1 MMRVADYMIER
12 LYALGVKH
20 LFLVTGRG
28 ILFLSDAAARH
39 KELKSICVHHEQ
51 AASFAA
57 MAYTQCNETIGAC
70 LVSTGCAATNALT
83 GLLCAWQ
90 DDVPCVF
97 VSGQNKL
104 AQTTRFSG
112 IPLRTFGQQEADI
125 ISLVSPITKYAVMI
139 TDPGKIGYEMDKAFF
154 MAQSGRNGPVWI
166 DVPLD
171 IQNMRVAP
179 EKLER
184 FVPDTH
190 VSCFNPQGSDIEY
203 AIDCFENA
211 QRPVLLIGSGV
222 RSSSGALA
230 QLEAF
235 VEMFPVPVT
244 FTASAAD
251 VYGEANKLSMGAVG
265 SIGGTRA
272 GNMALQN
279 ADLLIALGSRL
290 SPITTGETYSKFARK
305 ALIIAVDIDNVEHSK
320 NTVKIDRLIVSDAGC
335 FLKALGN
342 RGIRPADPGWI
353 DKCLHWKQVFP
364 KCEEKY
370 KQSEKVDLHY
380 LAACL
385 SRLLPE
391 KGVLITDAGL
401 EELIIPSTVSFGKSQ
416 RCIHPASQGAMGYA
430 LPAAIGVYY
439 AHGTDIIAVIGDGS
453 IMMNLQELQTIKYNK
468 IPVKILV
475 VNNNV
480 YSVIRTR
487 QQELFRTRTIGTDPG
502 NGVSCP
508 DFENVARC
516 FDIPYLKIGS
526 SSELFGSLE
535 HIIKTVQGPLLCEII
550 ARPDQ
555 EYLHSAYA
563 HNKDRKIVSRPLED
577 QAPFMDRE
585 LFLSEMVIDPIDQ

>member
-1 MMRVADYMIER
+1 MMRVADYIIER

-28 ILFLSDAAARH
+28 ILFLSDAAARQ
-39 KELKSICVHHEQ
+39 KELKTICVHHEQ
-51 AASFAA
+51 AAAFAA

-70 LVSTGCAATNALT
+70 LVSTGCAATNAFT

-104 AQTTRFSG
+104 GQTTRFSG
-112 IPLRTFGQQEADI
+112 IALRTFGQQEADI
-125 ISLVSPITKYAVMI
+125 ISLVSSITKYAVMI
-139 TDPGKIGYEMDKAFF
+139 TDPEKIGYEMDKAVF
-154 MAQSGRNGPVWI
+154 MAQSGRKGPVWL

-190 VSCFNPQGSDIEY
+190 ADCFPPQDSDIEY
-203 AIDCFENA
+203 VADCFGNA

-222 RSSSGALA
+222 RSSGALA
-230 QLEAF
+230 QLEVF
-235 VEMFPVPVT
+235 LETFPVPVT

-251 VYGEANKLSMGAVG
+251 GYGTANKLSMGAVG
-265 SIGGTRA
+265 SIGATRA

-279 ADLLIALGSRL
+279 ADLLVALGSRL
-290 SPITTGETYSKFARK
+290 SPITTGETYSKFARN
-305 ALIIAVDIDNVEHSK
+305 ALIIAVDIDKVEHSK
-320 NTVKIDRLIVSDAGC
+320 ETIKIDRLIVSDAGC
-335 FLKALGN
+335 FLMALGN
-342 RGIRPADPGWI
+342 RGIKPVNPDWI

-380 LAACL
+380 LADCL

-391 KGVLITDAGL
+391 SGVLITDAGL
-401 EELIIPSTVSFGKSQ
+401 EELIIPSTVSFDKGQ

-430 LPAAIGVYY
+430 LPAAIGAYY
-439 AHGTDIIAVIGDGS
+439 ARGTDIITVIGDGS

-468 IPVKILV
+468 IPVTILV

-516 FDIPYLKIGS
+516 FDIPYLKISS
-526 SSELFGSLE
+526 SSELFRSLE
-535 HIIKTVQGPLLCEII
+535 HIIKTVQGPLLCEIM

>member
-12 LYALGVKH
+12 LYAQGVKH

-39 KELKSICVHHEQ
+39 KELKNVCVHHEQ
-51 AASFAA
+51 AAAFAA
-57 MAYTQCNETIGAC
+57 MAYSQCNETIGAC

-97 VSGQNKL
+97 ISGQNKL
-104 AQTTRFSG
+104 EQTSRFSG
-112 IPLRTFGQQEADI
+112 IALRTFGQQEADI
-125 ISLVSPITKYAVMI
+125 ISIVSPITKYAAMI
-139 TDPGKIGYEMDKAFF
+139 TDPRKIGYEMDKAFF
-154 MAQSGRNGPVWI
+154 MAQSGRKGPVWL

-171 IQNMRVAP
+171 IQNMRVAS
-179 EKLER
+179 EQLER

-190 VSCFNPQGSDIEY
+190 ADSFKPLDTDIEY
-203 AIDCFENA
+203 VATCFENA
-211 QRPVLLIGSGV
+211 QRPVLLVGNGV
-222 RSSSGALA
+222 RSSGALA

-235 VEMFPVPVT
+235 IEKFSVPVT

-251 VYGEANKLSMGAVG
+251 GYGAGNKLSLGAVG
-265 SIGGTRA
+265 SIGATRA

-279 ADLLIALGSRL
+279 ADLVVALGSRL
-290 SPITTGETYSKFARK
+290 SPMTTGETYSKFARK
-305 ALIIAVDIDNVEHSK
+305 ALIVVIDIDKVEHSK
-320 NTVKIDRLIVSDAGC
+320 DTVKIDRLIVSDAC
-335 FLKALGN
+335 YFLKALGDIGV
-342 RGIRPADPGWI
+342 RSADPNWI

-370 KQSEKVDLHY
+370 KQSQKVDLHY
-380 LAACL
+380 LSDCL
-385 SRLLPE
+385 SQLLPE
-391 KGVLITDAGL
+391 NGVLITDAGL
-401 EELIIPSTVSFGKSQ
+401 EELIIPSTVSFAKGQ

-430 LPAAIGVYY
+430 LPAAIGAYF
-439 AHGTDIIAVIGDGS
+439 AHSTDIIAVVGDGS

-487 QQELFRTRTIGTDPG
+487 QQELFRTRTIGTDPD

-508 DFENVARC
+508 DFGNVAQC
-516 FDIPYLKIGS
+516 FDIPYLKIS
-526 SSELFGSLE
+526 SSSDLFESLE
-535 HIIKTVQGPLLCEII
+535 YIIKTVQGPLLCEIM

-563 HNKDRKIVSRPLED
+563 HTKDRKIVSRPLED

-585 LFLSEMVIDPIDQ
+585 LFLSEMIIDPIDQ